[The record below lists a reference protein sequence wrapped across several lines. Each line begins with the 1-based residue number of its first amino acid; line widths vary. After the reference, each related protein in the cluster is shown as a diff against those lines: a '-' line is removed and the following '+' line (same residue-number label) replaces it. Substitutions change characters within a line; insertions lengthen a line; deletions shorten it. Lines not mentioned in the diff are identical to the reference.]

1 MKKNSNTTL
10 VATTPT
16 TRAKV
21 SVNFKASKAILGI
34 TLLFAASTVVA
45 NEIPNS
51 IDYTMYKLATE
62 NNDTSAQYFI
72 GRKFYLGTKV
82 TENKEEAAKWFE
94 MAALKE
100 HKKAQFML
108 GKMYMYGEGIPK
120 NAQKAEELLTKA
132 ANKDLTDAQF
142 ELGNFYYFGYSGK
155 KDIPQAIKWYKA
167 AAKERNSQ
175 AQLQLGKIYFGGMG
189 INADKEEGKKWL
201 ELAYDNGLPEAREYL
216 NAGGSSDKQKKPA
229 STASAPKENSRI
241 KKEIAQAEIGNVDSQ
256 YSLGIRYLK
265 GDGIEKNPKNAVTWV
280 RKAAEQD
287 HAGAQYQLGVMYR
300 DGVGVSKSESEAIKW
315 LRLASSWGI
324 AKAQKDLDA
333 LLRKQLLAS
342 EDEFT
347 ANPELSNPDSQYTL
361 GVMYVDGK
369 GVEKDPSTAL
379 QWFLKAARQNH
390 SEAQFRVG
398 EMYKDG
404 IGVMADPKEA
414 KIWLAKAA
422 DSGLSKASQ
431 VLKEFLDAED
441 KRILSKEVETLR
453 NSPIYPYLLSAKKG
467 DTQAKYQVG
476 IMYLEGDDTPKDTIE
491 GVRWLQSAAI
501 GNHTLAQ
508 LKLGELYL
516 NGTEKIEQDYM
527 AAFKWL
533 KKAADSGEA
542 DAQYYLGDIYRKG
555 LGVEKSNAEA
565 VKWFRLAA
573 KQGHS
578 KARKQ
583 LGGCKIC

>member
-1 MKKNSNTTL
+1 MLGWGMKNNLINKRVTL
-10 VATTPT
+10 TGLAISLMVV
-16 TRAKV
+16 V
-21 SVNFKASKAILGI
+21 SPPQ
-34 TLLFAASTVVA
+34 A

-62 NNDTSAQYFI
+62 MNDTAAQYFI
-72 GRKFYLGTKV
+72 GKKFYLGTKV
-82 TENKEEAAKWFE
+82 TEDKTEAAKWFE
-94 MAALKE
+94 MAALKGYT
-100 HKKAQFML
+100 KAEYML
-108 GKMYMYGEGIPK
+108 GKMYMYGEGVQK
-120 NAQKAEELLTKA
+120 NLGKAEELLTKA
-132 ANKDLTDAQF
+132 ANKRHTEAQF
-142 ELGNFYYFGYSGK
+142 ELGNFYYYGYNDS
-155 KDIPQAIKWYKA
+155 KDVKEAIKWYKSA
-167 AAKERNSQ
+167 AQDRHAR
-175 AQLQLGKIYFGGMG
+175 AQLQLGKIYYAGLK
-189 INADKEEGKKWL
+189 IKADKEEGKKWL
-201 ELAYDNGLPEAREYL
+201 DLAYENGVQEAREIL
-216 NAGGSSDKQKKPA
+216 NTVGKNSTSKKPA
-229 STASAPKENSRI
+229 QTAKAPAKKSSSSRV
-241 KKEIAQAEIGNVDSQ
+241 KKDIAQAELGNVDAQ

-265 GDGIEKNPKNAVTWV
+265 GDEVTKNPKNAVSWV

-300 DGVGVSKSESEAIKW
+300 DGIGVSKSESEAIKW

-324 AKAQKDLDA
+324 AKAQRDLDA

-369 GVEKDPSTAL
+369 GVEKDPTTAV

-390 SEAQFRVG
+390 IEAQFRLG
-398 EMYKDG
+398 EMYKEG
-404 IGVMADPKEA
+404 IGVKADPKEA

-422 DSGLSKASQ
+422 DGGLSKASR
-431 VLKEFLDAED
+431 VLKDILDAED
-441 KRILSKEVETLR
+441 KKILNREVETLR

-476 IMYLEGDDTPKDTIE
+476 MMYLEGEDAPKDTIE
-491 GVRWLQSAAI
+491 GMRWLQSAAI
-501 GNHTLAQ
+501 NNHIQAQ
-508 LKLGELYL
+508 LKLGEIYL
-516 NGTEKIEQDYM
+516 HGVDKIERDYPV
-527 AAFKWL
+527 AVKWL
-533 KKAADSGEA
+533 TKAAESGEA